1 MKIAQEVINEI
12 REKVD
17 IVDVVSEYVPLVP
30 KGRNFMGVCP
40 FHDDNNPSMSV
51 SREKKIF
58 KCFSCG
64 ATGTVFKFVM
74 DYENISF
81 PEAIAKL
88 APKAGIHLD
97 IDASHKPKVRSPLY
111 DVYALSLKFYTNN
124 LHTAYGK
131 KAKSYLQKRGFTEE
145 MINKYQV
152 GLALNDRNTLSKILT
167 QKYDENTLM
176 KSGLIGQNEKH
187 FYDLFYDRIMF
198 PLYDLDGKVI
208 AYSGRIYDRED
219 NSKYFNTRETEIFKK
234 GELLYNYH
242 RAKPVARKS
251 GQVIVMEGFMD
262 VIKASTIGLENVVAT
277 MGTGVTPFQANL
289 IKKMAKEII
298 LCFDGDDAGRKAT
311 ISLGDELL
319 KIGVSPKVV
328 ALDGYDPDEYITKF
342 GEEFLTKIKNPINI
356 IDFKFNYFKLGL
368 NLQSSDDLAKY
379 TSTMLD
385 EIDKLGT
392 SDDILK
398 EVALKRLSEESGL
411 EVNLL
416 KEKVAFTKEKPK
428 PVKIRETV
436 KYDKY
441 LLAQRNLIYYMLKS
455 EQVIKMY
462 DAKITYMPE
471 EKYRLLAREISLFYH
486 NFGYIDEAEFM
497 DYVIENEE
505 LTTVLNEIS
514 LADLKDDYSTEEI
527 EDYINVIYEYNV
539 KNEVIRLKNKM
550 AGATDAL
557 AKAQIAQKIVEL
569 KKGVENNV

>member
-1 MKIAQEVINEI
+1 
-12 REKVD
+12 
-17 IVDVVSEYVPLVP
+17 
-30 KGRNFMGVCP
+30 
-40 FHDDNNPSMSV
+40 
-51 SREKKIF
+51 
-58 KCFSCG
+58 
-64 ATGTVFKFVM
+64 
-74 DYENISF
+74 
-81 PEAIAKL
+81 
-88 APKAGIHLD
+88 
-97 IDASHKPKVRSPLY
+97 
-111 DVYALSLKFYTNN
+111 
-124 LHTAYGK
+124 
-131 KAKSYLQKRGFTEE
+131 
-145 MINKYQV
+145 
-152 GLALNDRNTLSKILT
+152 
-167 QKYDENTLM
+167 
-176 KSGLIGQNEKH
+176 
-187 FYDLFYDRIMF
+187 
-198 PLYDLDGKVI
+198 
-208 AYSGRIYDRED
+208 
-219 NSKYFNTRETEIFKK
+219 
-234 GELLYNYH
+234 
-242 RAKPVARKS
+242 
-251 GQVIVMEGFMD
+251 
-262 VIKASTIGLENVVAT
+262 
-277 MGTGVTPFQANL
+277 
-289 IKKMAKEII
+289 MAKEII

-428 PVKIRETV
+428 PAKIRETV